1 MDNLKDI
8 FKKELQQ
15 KGDKALLDARYMG
28 IGHDD
33 IFTAY
38 EELGMDLPIKI
49 IRNTWLTRY
58 PNESIG
64 HGWGNGYV
72 RIAEGHKYYGN
83 AYDDIDVSVHGGLT
97 FSEHITNNDKWS
109 DGFWVGFDTAHSG
122 DNLQKWPVDRVL
134 EETIHLF
141 NEIYGLS

>member
-1 MDNLKDI
+1 MENLKDI
-8 FKKELQQ
+8 FKKELQL
-15 KGDKALLDARYMG
+15 KGDEALLTARYMG
-28 IGHDD
+28 IGHED

-38 EELGMDLPIKI
+38 EELDMDLPIK
-49 IRNTWLTRY
+49 LL
-58 PNESIG
+58 ESSHRWG
-64 HGWGNGYV
+64 PTKRGWGNGYV
-72 RIAEGHKYYGN
+72 RIVEGHPFYGMN
-83 AYDDIDVSVHGGLT
+83 YMDIPVSVHGGLT
-97 FSEHITNNDKWS
+97 FSEHITNSDNWS

>member
-1 MDNLKDI
+1 MNKI
-8 FKKELQQ
+8 KNKFKELLQQ
-15 KGDKALLDARYMG
+15 KGDESLLDAKYMG
-28 IGHDD
+28 ISFDD
-33 IFTAY
+33 IQECY
-38 EELGMDLPIKI
+38 YELGLDLPFKLIE
-49 IRNTWLTRY
+49 NTWLTRY

-72 RIAEGHKYYGN
+72 RIAEGHKYHGN
-83 AYDDIDVSVHGGLT
+83 TYDDIDVSVHGGLT

-134 EETIHLF
+134 EETMSLF
-141 NEIYGLS
+141 KQIYGLS

>member
-1 MDNLKDI
+1 MSNLKDI

-38 EELGMDLPIKI
+38 DELGMDLPIKI
-49 IRNTWLTRY
+49 IRNTWSQGFTD
-58 PNESIG
+58 

-72 RIAEGHKYYGN
+72 RIAEGHKYYGKT
-83 AYDDIDVSVHGGLT
+83 YDDIPVNVHGGLT
-97 FSEHITNNDKWS
+97 FGDHIMDSNKWS
-109 DGFWVGFDTAHSG
+109 DGYWVGFDTAHYG
-122 DNLQKWPVDRVL
+122 DNSDTWTISAVSD
-134 EETIHLF
+134 ETIHLF